1 MLINTNGDLGPRFWF
16 AIETRPRYEKT
27 VAADLRDK
35 EIEVFLPLFSEK
47 HRWSDRQRLVEVP
60 VFPRYV
66 FVQIESTMSARVS
79 VLRTRGAMSFVG
91 NRGLGAAIPSA
102 QLESVRNI
110 ITHNVPFSPHA
121 FLDVGTRVRIRGGS
135 LEGIEGI
142 LAAING
148 DQSLIVNVELI
159 RRSLAIRVVGYRVE
173 RVSSPDD
180 PLPQAKTSSRV
191 LVRPRPILSET
202 KVSLNSF
209 IKENIPSA

>member
-1 MLINTNGDLGPRFWF
+1 LLINTNDDLGPRFWF

-27 VAADLRDK
+27 VAAELRDK

-60 VFPRYV
+60 VFPSYV
-66 FVQIESTMSARVS
+66 FVRIESTIGARVS
-79 VLRTRGAMSFVG
+79 VLRTRGAMRFVG

-110 ITHNVPFSPHA
+110 ITHKVPFSPHA
-121 FLDVGTRVRIRGGS
+121 FLGVGTRVRIRGGS

-148 DQSLIVNVELI
+148 DQSLIVDVELI
-159 RRSLAIRVVGYRVE
+159 RRSLAIRVEGYRVE
-173 RVSSPDD
+173 RVSSSDD

-191 LVRPRPILSET
+191 LVRPQLDLSET

>member
-1 MLINTNGDLGPRFWF
+1 M
-16 AIETRPRYEKT
+16 
-27 VAADLRDK
+27 AAELRDK

-60 VFPRYV
+60 VFPSYV
-66 FVQIESTMSARVS
+66 FVRIESTIGARVS
-79 VLRTRGAMSFVG
+79 VLRTRGAMRFVG

-110 ITHNVPFSPHA
+110 ITHKVPFSPHA
-121 FLDVGTRVRIRGGS
+121 FLGVGTRVRIRGGS

-148 DQSLIVNVELI
+148 DQSLIVDVELI
-159 RRSLAIRVVGYRVE
+159 RRSLAIRVEGYRVE
-173 RVSSPDD
+173 RVSSSDD

-191 LVRPRPILSET
+191 LVRPQLDLSET